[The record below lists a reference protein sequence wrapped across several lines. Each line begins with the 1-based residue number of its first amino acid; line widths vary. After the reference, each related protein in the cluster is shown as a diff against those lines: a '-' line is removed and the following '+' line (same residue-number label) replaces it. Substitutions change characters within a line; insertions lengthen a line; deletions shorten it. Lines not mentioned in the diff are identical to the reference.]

1 VGKTET
7 VNKLF
12 DSGYEI
18 INADSMQVYRYLDI
32 GTDKP
37 SRQALERIKYHLI
50 DLVEPSFQ
58 FNAGMFVHHTEDL
71 IRVISGRRKVPV
83 VVGGTAFYLRSFI
96 FGLPASP
103 PGDRVIKE
111 ELKQLCVEKGNLFLY
126 SKLKE
131 VDARSA
137 EKIAAE
143 DTYRIIRAL
152 EIFRV
157 TGQPLSSFQVPTTIR
172 RDYNFLLIGLNRERE
187 ELYKRIDSRV
197 DRMFERGLVKEIV
210 FLLEMDCK
218 RDDPGMQGIGYREF
232 FEMQKGCL
240 SIEGVR
246 ELIKRNS
253 RRYAKR
259 QLTFFRSLPEVLWF
273 DPGRITG
280 IRETIS
286 RFLDKQVHE
295 SLLDYL
301 PPSFA

>member
-1 VGKTET
+1 
-7 VNKLF
+7 
-12 DSGYEI
+12 
-18 INADSMQVYRYLDI
+18 MQVYRYLDI
-32 GTDKP
+32 GTAKP
-37 SRQALERIKYHLI
+37 SRQTLERIKYHLI

-58 FNAGMFVHHTEDL
+58 FNAGMFVHHAEDL
-71 IRVISGRRKVPV
+71 IREISGCRKLPV
-83 VVGGTAFYLRSFI
+83 IVGGTAFYLRNFI

-103 PGDRVIKE
+103 PGDVEIRE
-111 ELKQLCVEKGNLFLY
+111 ELKQLHIKKGNLFLY

-131 VDARSA
+131 ADARSA
-137 EKIAAE
+137 ERIGAA

-152 EIFRV
+152 EVFRV
-157 TGQPLSSFQVPTTIR
+157 TGKPLSSFRVSRTIR
-172 RDYNFLLIGLNRERE
+172 KDYNFLLIGLNRERE

-197 DRMFERGLVKEIV
+197 GRMFERGLVKEIV
-210 FLLEMDCK
+210 SLLERGCK

-240 SIEGVR
+240 SIWGVR

-273 DPGRITG
+273 DPGQLTAIG
-280 IRETIS
+280 ETIS
-286 RFLDKQVHE
+286 RFLDKQVYKYP
-295 SLLDYL
+295 LDSL

>member
-1 VGKTET
+1 M
-7 VNKLF
+7 
-12 DSGYEI
+12 

-32 GTDKP
+32 GSAKP
-37 SRQALERIKYHLI
+37 SGQTLERIKYHLI

-71 IRVISGRRKVPV
+71 IREISGRRKLPV
-83 VVGGTAFYLRSFI
+83 IVGGTAFYLRNFI

-103 PGDRVIKE
+103 PGDLKIRE
-111 ELKQLCVEKGNLFLY
+111 ELKQLYIKKGNLFLY

-137 EKIAAE
+137 EKIAAA

-152 EIFRV
+152 EVFRV
-157 TGQPLSSFQVPTTIR
+157 TGKPLSSFQVPATIR
-172 RDYNFLLIGLNRERE
+172 KDYNFLLIGLNRERE

-197 DRMFERGLVKEIV
+197 DRMFERGLVREIV
-210 FLLEMDCK
+210 SLLERGCK
-218 RDDPGMQGIGYREF
+218 WDDPGMQGIGYREF

-240 SIEGVR
+240 SIGGVR

-273 DPGRITG
+273 DPGQITA

-286 RFLDKQVHE
+286 RFLDKQAHK
-295 SLLDYL
+295 SLLDSL

>member
-1 VGKTET
+1 M
-7 VNKLF
+7 
-12 DSGYEI
+12 

-32 GTDKP
+32 GSAKP
-37 SRQALERIKYHLI
+37 SRQTRERIKYHLI

-71 IRVISGRRKVPV
+71 IREISERRKLPV
-83 VVGGTAFYLRSFI
+83 IVGGTAFYLRSFI

-103 PGDRVIKE
+103 TGDLKIRQELQQLYIK
-111 ELKQLCVEKGNLFLY
+111 KGNLFLY
-126 SKLKE
+126 NKLKE

-137 EKIAAE
+137 EKIAAA

-152 EIFRV
+152 EVFQT
-157 TGQPLSSFQVPTTIR
+157 TGKPLSSFQVPATIR
-172 RDYNFLLIGLNRERE
+172 KDYNFLLIGLNRERG

-197 DRMFERGLVKEIV
+197 DRMFEQGLVKEIV
-210 FLLEMDCK
+210 TLLERGCK
-218 RDDPGMQGIGYREF
+218 WDDPGMQGIGYREF

-240 SIEGVR
+240 SIGGVR

-273 DPGRITG
+273 DPGQITE

-286 RFLDKQVHE
+286 RFLYKQAHK
-295 SLLDYL
+295 SPLDSL
-301 PPSFA
+301 PPSSA